1 MIKVITKERLDEI
14 NINQVKIKNKEKEKV
29 DIKIIEINRWE
40 RTYIF
45 VEIKF

>member
-1 MIKVITKERLDEI
+1 MS
-14 NINQVKIKNKEKEKV
+14 QVKIKNKEKEKEKV